1 MKIYRK
7 CTSEPYSFLTID
19 TTLPSNNSL
28 ILRKIFRKS
37 FTSIIKMILTDGLKI
52 LDDKIKA
59 NQAKEWIN
67 MNIWLVKI

>member
-7 CTSEPYSFLTID
+7 CTSESYSFLTID

-28 ILRKIFRKS
+28 IFRKIFRKS
-37 FTSIIKMILTDGLKI
+37 FTSIIKMILTDELKI

-67 MNIWLVKI
+67 MNI